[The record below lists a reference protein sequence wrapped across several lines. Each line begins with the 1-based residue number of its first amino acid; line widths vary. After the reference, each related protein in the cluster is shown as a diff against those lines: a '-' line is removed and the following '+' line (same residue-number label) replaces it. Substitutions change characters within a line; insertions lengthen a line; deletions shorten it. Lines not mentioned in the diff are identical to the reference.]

1 MEINLNDF
9 HFLRP
14 LWLLLAL
21 FGALLPLLWRRSHDL
36 QRRLRGN
43 IAPHLLPHL
52 LITPEDPHRLRPV
65 HLVCALLMLGAIAA
79 AGPTWEQ
86 DRPDFLENRAPL
98 IIALDLSPSMN
109 ASDVQPTRL
118 EAAKHKLHDLIQRR
132 SGARTGLIAYAGS
145 AHLVLPPTD
154 DPALL
159 DTFIQA
165 LGTNLINKPGKN
177 VSAVIDQAKRL
188 LAAEK
193 SPGTLLLISDGADT
207 SQLPGLDKQLDDS
220 ELQVLIL
227 AVGSEDGG
235 IIRAPG
241 GTPLIDSNGHPELGS
256 FDQAAL
262 KQLASVIDAP
272 LGSLTLNN
280 DDLDWIE
287 LHAQQHFQNASAEQR
302 ELHWKD
308 AGYWLC
314 WPLLLIAFFCVRKGW
329 SLNWMV
335 ALLLCL
341 GFGLQPAPAQANA
354 LTDAFFTADQQ
365 GRWAFEH
372 QHFPAAAK
380 LFSDPYWKGIAAYNA
395 ADYDLALA
403 SFARLKTPQAYFY
416 LGNIYVRR
424 YKLDQAIAAYTQALK
439 LQPQFPEA
447 TANLTLAIALQKDTE
462 SGLKNAPEPEEEDG
476 MYVMHKKTRKGQ
488 SMEVEPQQAD
498 SDEQWLQNLTTSP
511 AMFLRQK
518 FSLQDQRA
526 AQPGVQSGV
535 QP

>member
-1 MEINLNDF
+1 MEINLSDF

-21 FGALLPLLWRRSHDL
+21 FGALLPLIWRRSHDL

-43 IAPHLLPHL
+43 IAEHLLPHL
-52 LITPEDPHRLRPV
+52 LITPQDQHRLRPV
-65 HLVCALLMLGAIAA
+65 HLVCALLMLGAVAA

-98 IIALDLSPSMN
+98 IIALDLSPSMD
-109 ASDVQPTRL
+109 ATDVPPSRL

-132 SGARTGLIAYAGS
+132 TGARSGLIAYAGS

-165 LGTNLINKPGKN
+165 LSTDLIAKSGKN
-177 VSAVIDQAKRL
+177 VSAVIEQAKRL

-193 SPGTLLLISDGADT
+193 TPGTLLLITDGADT
-207 SQLPGLDKQLDDS
+207 SQFGGLDKQLDGS
-220 ELQVLIL
+220 QLQVLIL

-235 IIRAPG
+235 IIHDAG
-241 GTPLIDSNGHPELGS
+241 GQPRTDSNGRPTLGS

-262 KQLASVIDAP
+262 KQLASAMDAP

-280 DDLDWIE
+280 DDLDWVE
-287 LHAQQHFQNASAEQR
+287 LHAQQHFQSTSDEQR

-314 WPLLLIAFFCVRKGW
+314 WPLLLIGFFSVRKGW
-329 SLNWMV
+329 SLNWM
-335 ALLLCL
+335 AGLLLAL
-341 GFGLQPAPAQANA
+341 GIGLQPTSAEANA
-354 LTDAFFTADQQ
+354 LTDAFFTRDQQ

-372 QHFPAAAK
+372 DHLPQAAA
-380 LFSDPYWKGIAAYNA
+380 LFVDPYWKGVAAYHA

-403 SFARLKTPQAYFY
+403 SFARLETPQAYFY
-416 LGNIYVRR
+416 LGNIYVKRF
-424 YKLDQAIAAYTQALK
+424 KFDQAIAAYTQALK

-447 TANLTLAIALQKDTE
+447 TANLALAIALLKDTDSAE
-462 SGLKNAPEPEEEDG
+462 KNAPEVKPDEIKMDKAPG
-476 MYVMHKKTRKGQ
+476 KGHDKPVQ
-488 SMEVEPQQAD
+488 TQQAA
-498 SDEQWLQNLTTSP
+498 SDELWLQNLSTSP
-511 AMFLRQK
+511 AKFLKQK
-518 FSLQDQRA
+518 FSLQDQVGK
-526 AQPGVQSGV
+526 P
-535 QP
+535 

>member
-1 MEINLNDF
+1 MEINLSDF

-21 FGALLPLLWRRSHDL
+21 FGAVLPLLWRHGRDL

-43 IAPHLLPHL
+43 IAEHLLPHL
-52 LITPEDPHRLRPV
+52 LITPQDHQRLRPV
-65 HLVCALLMLGAIAA
+65 HLLCALLILGAVAA

-98 IIALDLSPSMN
+98 IVAVDLSPSMD
-109 ASDVQPTRL
+109 ASDVQPSRL

-132 SGARTGLIAYAGS
+132 AGARTALIAYAGS

-165 LGTNLINKPGKN
+165 LGSGLIDKPGKD
-177 VSAVIDQAKRL
+177 VGAVIDQAKRL
-188 LAAEK
+188 LNAEK
-193 SPGTLLLISDGADT
+193 TPGSLLLITDGADT
-207 SQLPGLDKQLDDS
+207 AELDGLDKRVGDS
-220 ELQVLIL
+220 PLQVLVL

-235 IIRAPG
+235 IIHDA
-241 GTPLIDSNGHPELGS
+241 NGQPRTDANGRPALGR
-256 FDQAAL
+256 FDPAAI
-262 KQLASVIDAP
+262 KQLASALDAP
-272 LGSLTLNN
+272 LGSLTVND

-287 LHAQQHFQNASAEQR
+287 LHAQQHFQSASAEQR

-314 WPLLLIAFFCVRKGW
+314 WPLLLLALFNVRKGW
-329 SLNWMV
+329 SVNWMP
-335 ALLLCL
+335 ALALAI
-341 GFGLQPAPAQANA
+341 GLSWPAAPAQANA
-354 LTDAFFTADQQ
+354 LTDAFFTRDQQ

-372 QHFPAAAK
+372 EHLPQAAA
-380 LFSDPYWKGIAAYNA
+380 LFVDPYWKGVAAYHA

-403 SFARLKTPQAYFY
+403 TFARLDTPQAYFY

-424 YKLDQAIAAYTQALK
+424 FKFDEAIAAYTQALK

-447 TANLTLAIALQKDTE
+447 TANLALAQALLKDTE
-462 SGLKNAPEPEEEDG
+462 SAEKNAPATKPDEVKFDKAPG
-476 MYVMHKKTRKGQ
+476 KGQ
-488 SMEVEPQQAD
+488 SKKVETEQAA
-498 SDEQWLQNLTTSP
+498 SDALWLQNLTTSP
-511 AMFLRQK
+511 AKFLKQK
-518 FSLQDQRA
+518 FSLQDQVGA
-526 AQPGVQSGV
+526 KP
-535 QP
+535 